1 MSRRKPPSVK
11 EDVTCNLIPMIDI
24 MFLLLLFFMLS
35 ADMTQR
41 EFEDVVLPSADQV
54 QESPA
59 EKGEGDE
66 QITTINIFHRP
77 DSATFTCP
85 LYAHDSLCRDASHW
99 LIGVRSA
106 EYTADTIRDQIR
118 IEAEASLEAEV
129 DPEAGKRMSG
139 RKVII
144 RADHMAPYSDVQ
156 KVLQYCGEFG
166 IYKIEVAAAA
176 PTKA

>member
-1 MSRRKPPSVK
+1 MSRRKPPGVK

-54 QESPA
+54 EEA
-59 EKGEGDE
+59 VKEKETGEE
-66 QITTINIFHRP
+66 TTTVNIFHRP

-85 LYAHDSLCRDASHW
+85 LYSHGSLCRDQEHW
-99 LIGVRSA
+99 IIGVRSQ
-106 EYTADTIRDQIR
+106 EFTRDTIRAQLQ
-118 IEAEASLEAEV
+118 IEAEASLEPEP
-129 DPEAGKRMSG
+129 DPETNKRMSA

-144 RADHMAPYSDVQ
+144 RADHMAPYGDIQRVM
-156 KVLQYCGEFG
+156 QYCGEFG

-176 PTKA
+176 PIKA

>member
-1 MSRRKPPSVK
+1 MSRRKPPGVK

-54 QESPA
+54 QEAPKDKTA
-59 EKGEGDE
+59 GEE
-66 QITTINIFHRP
+66 TTTINIYHRP

-85 LYAHDSLCRDASHW
+85 LYAHGSLCRDPSHW
-99 LIGVRSA
+99 LIGVRSG
-106 EYTADTIRDQIR
+106 EYTPDTIRDQIR

-144 RADHMAPYSDVQ
+144 RADHMAPYGDVQ
-156 KVLQYCGEFG
+156 KILQYCGEFG

>member
-1 MSRRKPPSVK
+1 MSRKKPPQVK

-54 QESPA
+54 QEA
-59 EKGEGDE
+59 DEKKTAGEVL
-66 QITTINIFHRP
+66 TTLNIFHRP

-85 LYAHDSLCRDASHW
+85 LFAHGSLCRDQAHW
-99 LIGVRSA
+99 LIGVRSQ
-106 EYTADTIRDQIR
+106 EFTRDTIRDQIKV
-118 IEAEASLEAEV
+118 EAEESLEPDV
-129 DPEAGKRMSG
+129 DPATNKRMSA

-144 RADHMAPYSDVQ
+144 RADQMAPYGDVQ
-156 KVLQYCGEFG
+156 KVMQYCGEFG

-176 PTKA
+176 PISE

>member
-1 MSRRKPPSVK
+1 MSRRKPPGVK

-41 EFEDVVLPSADQV
+41 EFEDVVLPVADKV
-54 QESPA
+54 QEA
-59 EKGEGDE
+59 ATERNGEE
-66 QITTINIFHRP
+66 MTTVNIYHRP

-85 LYAHDSLCRDASHW
+85 LYAHGQICRDPSHW
-99 LIGVRSA
+99 LIGVRSQ
-106 EYTADTIRDQIR
+106 EFTSETIRDQLR
-118 IEAEASLEAEV
+118 VEAEASLEAEV
-129 DPEAGKRMSG
+129 DPVTNKRMSA
-139 RKVII
+139 RKIII
-144 RADHMAPYSDVQ
+144 RADHMAPYGDVQ
-156 KVLQYCGEFG
+156 KILQYCGEFG

>member
-1 MSRRKPPSVK
+1 MHKRQKAVAEESISP
-11 EDVTCNLIPMIDI
+11 NLIPMIDI

-41 EFEDVVLPSADQV
+41 EFEDVILPSADQV
-54 QESPA
+54 QEA
-59 EKGEGDE
+59 AKEKGQAEE
-66 QITTINIFHRP
+66 ITTINIYHRP

-85 LYAHDSLCRDASHW
+85 LYAHGSLCRDPSHW

-106 EYTADTIRDQIR
+106 EYTPDTIRDQIR

-144 RADHMAPYSDVQ
+144 RADHMAPYGDVQ
-156 KVLQYCGEFG
+156 KILQYCGEFG

>member
-1 MSRRKPPSVK
+1 MSRRKPPTVK

-54 QESPA
+54 QEG
-59 EKGEGDE
+59 EKSKNGEE
-66 QITTINIFHRP
+66 MTTVNIYHRA

-85 LYAHDSLCRDASHW
+85 LYAHGSVCRDPSHW
-99 LIGVRSA
+99 LIGIRSQ
-106 EYTADTIRDQIR
+106 EFTRDTIREQLK
-118 IEAEASLEAEV
+118 IEAEASLEAEI
-129 DPEAGKRMSG
+129 DPATNKRMSA

-144 RADHMAPYSDVQ
+144 RADHLAPYGDVQ

-166 IYKIEVAAAA
+166 I
-176 PTKA
+176 